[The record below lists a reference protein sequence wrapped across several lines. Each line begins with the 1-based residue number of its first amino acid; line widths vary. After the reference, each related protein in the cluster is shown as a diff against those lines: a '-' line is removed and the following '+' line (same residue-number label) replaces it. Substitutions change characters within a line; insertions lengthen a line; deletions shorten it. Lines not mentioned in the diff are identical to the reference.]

1 MSEVDQTTLAEIR
14 KLNTKFDELSLQIRI
29 DTPWTRLR
37 SHVRYAINLMRE
49 VPMASRMLVFGALVL
64 CTITMCLSVDPKTR
78 GKLFMVAG
86 DMVSLALLFLGS

>member
-1 MSEVDQTTLAEIR
+1 MNETESVLGEIR
-14 KLNTKFDELSLQIRI
+14 KLSLKFDELSLQVRV

-37 SHVRYAINLMRE
+37 SHIRYAINVLKE
-49 VPMASRMLVFGALVL
+49 VPMPSRILIFGALIL
-64 CTITMCLSVDPKTR
+64 CTVTLFLAVDPKTK